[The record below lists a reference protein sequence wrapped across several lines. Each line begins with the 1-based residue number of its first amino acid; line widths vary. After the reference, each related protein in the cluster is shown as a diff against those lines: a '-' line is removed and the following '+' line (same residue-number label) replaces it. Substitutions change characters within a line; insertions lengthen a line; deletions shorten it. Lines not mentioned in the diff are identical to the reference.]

1 GTAGFLAV
9 LLFSFR
15 FEAGGGNHIRFIP
28 LRILS
33 RRRGGPRPLILM
45 APFALASVAGFL
57 FSLFFSDP
65 LPGPASAAVLD
76 DRYFINKADYEAHAD
91 FQASFFL
98 RPLGGGPSEG

>member
-1 GTAGFLAV
+1 
-9 LLFSFR
+9 
-15 FEAGGGNHIRFIP
+15 
-28 LRILS
+28 
-33 RRRGGPRPLILM
+33 M